1 MSSLLEIRENIRNF
15 YSRNEV
21 YLQPLFKFLL
31 ALVALLM
38 INGNLGFMSK
48 IDNIFIVLV
57 LALMCSFLPINL
69 ISAVF
74 VILHFYAVSME
85 CAVVGGVVFLLMLLL
100 YYRFAP
106 KDALIVLLLPLC
118 FVLKIPYAIPI
129 IVGLLCTPASVVS
142 VACGVIVYYM
152 MDYVKLNATVI
163 SSLDADNAV
172 SKFRYVMDGLMNN
185 KAMLIVLI
193 SFCITTI
200 IVYVIRRLSVDHAW
214 TIAMFAGAV
223 VSVVMLLLGDLTFDT
238 NISVVATILGTV
250 VSLLLAK
257 LVEFFAFNVD
267 YTRTEYV
274 QFEDDEYYYYVKAV
288 PKIKVTQKDRNV
300 TDIKSG
306 ENEDDI
312 LFDDITEET
321 DLFDG
326 NREEAEKE

>member
-1 MSSLLEIRENIRNF
+1 
-15 YSRNEV
+15 
-21 YLQPLFKFLL
+21 
-31 ALVALLM
+31 
-38 INGNLGFMSK
+38 MSK

-69 ISAVF
+69 LIVISAVF

-85 CAVVGGVVFLLMLLL
+85 CAVVGGAVFLLMLLL

-172 SKFRYVMDGLMNN
+172 SKFRYVMDGLLNN

-274 QFEDDEYYYYVKAV
+274 QFEDDEYYYYVKAI
-288 PKIKVTQKDRNV
+288 PKNTVSKAKHTVK
-300 TDIKSG
+300 K
-306 ENEDDI
+306 
-312 LFDDITEET
+312 ITSV
-321 DLFDG
+321 L
-326 NREEAEKE
+326 

>member
-1 MSSLLEIRENIRNF
+1 
-15 YSRNEV
+15 
-21 YLQPLFKFLL
+21 
-31 ALVALLM
+31 
-38 INGNLGFMSK
+38 
-48 IDNIFIVLV
+48 
-57 LALMCSFLPINL
+57 
-69 ISAVF
+69 
-74 VILHFYAVSME
+74 
-85 CAVVGGVVFLLMLLL
+85 
-100 YYRFAP
+100 
-106 KDALIVLLLPLC
+106 
-118 FVLKIPYAIPI
+118 
-129 IVGLLCTPASVVS
+129 
-142 VACGVIVYYM
+142 M

-223 VSVVMLLLGDLTFDT
+223 VSVVILLLGDLTFDT

-274 QFEDDEYYYYVKAV
+274 QFEDDEYYYYVKAI
-288 PKIKVTQKDRNV
+288 PKNTVSKAKHTVK
-300 TDIKSG
+300 K
-306 ENEDDI
+306 
-312 LFDDITEET
+312 ITSV
-321 DLFDG
+321 L
-326 NREEAEKE
+326 

>member
-57 LALMCSFLPINL
+57 LALMCSFLPVNL
-69 ISAVF
+69 LVVIAAVF

-85 CAVVGGVVFLLMLLL
+85 CAVVGGAVFLLMLLL

-118 FVLKIPYAIPI
+118 FVLKIPYAVPI

-142 VACGVIVYYM
+142 VACGVISYYM
-152 MDYVKLNATVI
+152 IDYVKTNATVI

-172 SKFRYVMDGLMNN
+172 SKFRYVMDGLLNN
-185 KAMLIVLI
+185 K
-193 SFCITTI
+193 
-200 IVYVIRRLSVDHAW
+200 VIRRLSVDHAW

-257 LVEFFAFNVD
+257 VVEFFAFNVD

-274 QFEDDEYYYYVKAV
+274 QFEDDEYYYYVKAI
-288 PKIKVTQKDRNV
+288 PKNTVSKAKHIYSKNGD
-300 TDIKSG
+300 
-306 ENEDDI
+306 
-312 LFDDITEET
+312 
-321 DLFDG
+321 
-326 NREEAEKE
+326 

>member
-69 ISAVF
+69 LIVISAVF

-238 NISVVATILGTV
+238 NISVVATILGSV

-274 QFEDDEYYYYVKAV
+274 QFEDDEYYYYVKAI
-288 PKIKVTQKDRNV
+288 PKNTVSKAKHTVK
-300 TDIKSG
+300 K
-306 ENEDDI
+306 
-312 LFDDITEET
+312 ITSV
-321 DLFDG
+321 L
-326 NREEAEKE
+326 